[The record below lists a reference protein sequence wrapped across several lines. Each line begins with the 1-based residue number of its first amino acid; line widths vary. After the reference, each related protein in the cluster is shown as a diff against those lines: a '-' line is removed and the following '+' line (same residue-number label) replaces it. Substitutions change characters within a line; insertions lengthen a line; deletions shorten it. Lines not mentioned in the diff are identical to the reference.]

1 MLQIPLRV
9 RQRTAVATT
18 RAGVATMLLLP
29 VALGLFPAAA
39 SAQDDP
45 AQEIILERVEQL
57 RSVGELTIRDQWIA
71 AVGVVTELYEN
82 RDFRRAW
89 TDSRALGDLRR
100 AVLDMELDGL
110 DPDDYHRETL
120 AQLYTEILGRP
131 EPDPEALADFDMLAT
146 DALARLIYHSSF
158 GKVDPEQ
165 LDPHWNLAR
174 QLEGVDPGE
183 YIQRMIDSGG
193 LYQEIEQLKP
203 HAPLYTGLKQALA
216 KYREI
221 EAAGGWPLFP
231 DGPSIEAGTSDP
243 RVPILRQQL
252 TVIGDYDGPH
262 SDGTVY
268 DEALVEAVKRFQ
280 SRHGLP
286 QTGLVGSQTMA
297 ALSVPVEDRIDQL
310 RINMERGRWVLH
322 EVPETFLVVNI
333 AAFEVYFMRNG
344 ELTWRSRAQVGR
356 TYRKTPVFK
365 EELRYLDINPTW
377 TVPRTIFERDILPK
391 VKEDPSYLQTRGLRV
406 LDRNGDEVDAA
417 SLDWSRYNNAASFP
431 YLLRQDPGPANALG
445 RIKFMF
451 PNKYAVYLH
460 DTPSRNLFERSE
472 RAFSSGC
479 VRIENPF
486 ELAELLLDDPDNWSM
501 EQLLAVKDSRETKSI
516 FLKEQIPVLLLY
528 WTAYSAPASAGALHF
543 RQDIYER
550 DARILAGLN
559 GEFTLRDRP
568 VVGAVS
574 Q

>member
-1 MLQIPLRV
+1 
-9 RQRTAVATT
+9 
-18 RAGVATMLLLP
+18 
-29 VALGLFPAAA
+29 
-39 SAQDDP
+39 
-45 AQEIILERVEQL
+45 
-57 RSVGELTIRDQWIA
+57 
-71 AVGVVTELYEN
+71 
-82 RDFRRAW
+82 
-89 TDSRALGDLRR
+89 
-100 AVLDMELDGL
+100 
-110 DPDDYHRETL
+110 
-120 AQLYTEILGRP
+120 
-131 EPDPEALADFDMLAT
+131 
-146 DALARLIYHSSF
+146 
-158 GKVDPEQ
+158 
-165 LDPHWNLAR
+165 
-174 QLEGVDPGE
+174 
-183 YIQRMIDSGG
+183 
-193 LYQEIEQLKP
+193 
-203 HAPLYTGLKQALA
+203 
-216 KYREI
+216 
-221 EAAGGWPLFP
+221 
-231 DGPSIEAGTSDP
+231 
-243 RVPILRQQL
+243 
-252 TVIGDYDGPH
+252 
-262 SDGTVY
+262 
-268 DEALVEAVKRFQ
+268 
-280 SRHGLP
+280 
-286 QTGLVGSQTMA
+286 
-297 ALSVPVEDRIDQL
+297 
-310 RINMERGRWVLH
+310 
-322 EVPETFLVVNI
+322 
-333 AAFEVYFMRNG
+333 MRNG

-377 TVPRTIFERDILPK
+377 TVPRTILERDILPK

-516 FLKEQIPVLLLY
+516 FLKERIPVLLLY
-528 WTAYSAPASAGALHF
+528 WTAHSAPASAGDLHF